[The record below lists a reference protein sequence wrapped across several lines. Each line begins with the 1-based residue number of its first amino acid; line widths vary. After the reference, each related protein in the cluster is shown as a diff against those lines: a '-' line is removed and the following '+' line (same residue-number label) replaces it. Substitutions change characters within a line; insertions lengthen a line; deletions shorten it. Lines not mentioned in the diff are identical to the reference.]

1 MSRDETAGLRAAQLR
16 LGRLPGYVRRP
27 DPARRSG
34 AQGHTYKKGWEVRFT
49 ARSEAEIAEIRD
61 LVVAAGFAP
70 ARPFFKGHQL
80 IQPVYGMAAVQ
91 AYLAA
96 RQAAEEQAARTAHG
110 RARRGSG
117 AARLRT
123 AAKAAHEA
131 AHEGAREAVRTAA
144 HDAVHEEQEAQQAQQ
159 TEEIPQTRQD
169 AGRAGVEHATAE
181 HGAAD
186 ARGREHER
194 ERLTAATEAAGTA
207 GAAAAAAARLVRRR
221 AVEAFPAQLARG
233 TSPDDRITPAE
244 SRRTSS

>member
-34 AQGHTYKKGWEVRFT
+34 AEGHTYKKGWEVRFT

-96 RQAAEEQAARTAHG
+96 REAAEEHAARAAGRGRRSTA
-110 RARRGSG
+110 
-117 AARLRT
+117 
-123 AAKAAHEA
+123 EA
-131 AHEGAREAVRTAA
+131 ASEGGKHAA
-144 HDAVHEEQEAQQAQQ
+144 S
-159 TEEIPQTRQD
+159 
-169 AGRAGVEHATAE
+169 TAE
-181 HGAAD
+181 AAE
-186 ARGREHER
+186 APA
-194 ERLTAATEAAGTA
+194 TAAT
-207 GAAAAAAARLVRRR
+207 AAAAAAAAAAKAELARRR
-221 AVEAFPAQLARG
+221 AVEAFPTQLERCAVA
-233 TSPDDRITPAE
+233 DDRISPAE
-244 SRRTSS
+244 ARQPH

>member
-34 AQGHTYKKGWEVRFT
+34 DQGHTYKKGWEVRFT

-96 RQAAEEQAARTAHG
+96 RQAAEEHAARTALGRRRRGAPAGRGTGAGHG
-110 RARRGSG
+110 TNAGHGTSARPARSCEENAAATAVGAPGAPGTTASSAAATTTAAQPARR
-117 AARLRT
+117 RT
-123 AAKAAHEA
+123 
-131 AHEGAREAVRTAA
+131 V
-144 HDAVHEEQEAQQAQQ
+144 DAFPSQ
-159 TEEIPQTRQD
+159 
-169 AGRAGVEHATAE
+169 VERNTATA
-181 HGAAD
+181 
-186 ARGREHER
+186 
-194 ERLTAATEAAGTA
+194 
-207 GAAAAAAARLVRRR
+207 
-221 AVEAFPAQLARG
+221 
-233 TSPDDRITPAE
+233 DRI
-244 SRRTSS
+244 SSMEAHPHH

>member
-34 AQGHTYKKGWEVRFT
+34 EQGHTYKKGWEVRFT

-96 RQAAEEQAARTAHG
+96 RQAAEEHAARTALG
-110 RARRGSG
+110 RRRRVTGARSTRPCEENAGT
-117 AARLRT
+117 T
-123 AAKAAHEA
+123 AAAASA
-131 AHEGAREAVRTAA
+131 
-144 HDAVHEEQEAQQAQQ
+144 
-159 TEEIPQTRQD
+159 
-169 AGRAGVEHATAE
+169 
-181 HGAAD
+181 
-186 ARGREHER
+186 
-194 ERLTAATEAAGTA
+194 A
-207 GAAAAAAARLVRRR
+207 GAAAAAAAQLARRR
-221 AVEAFPAQLARG
+221 AIETFPAQTERSTAA
-233 TSPDDRITPAE
+233 DDRISPAE
-244 SRRTSS
+244 ARPHH

>member
-34 AQGHTYKKGWEVRFT
+34 EKGHTYKKGWEVRFT

-96 RQAAEEQAARTAHG
+96 RQMAEEHAARAALGRRRQAPGARAGSAHAG
-110 RARRGSG
+110 GAAHQPGASHQGSG
-117 AARLRT
+117 AGHRYDRE
-123 AAKAAHEA
+123 EA
-131 AHEGAREAVRTAA
+131 AV
-144 HDAVHEEQEAQQAQQ
+144 
-159 TEEIPQTRQD
+159 
-169 AGRAGVEHATAE
+169 
-181 HGAAD
+181 
-186 ARGREHER
+186 
-194 ERLTAATEAAGTA
+194 TAATASAGSA
-207 GAAAAAAARLVRRR
+207 GSAAASVAVSAAAELARKR
-221 AVEAFPAQLARG
+221 AVEAFPSQVERSTAA
-233 TSPDDRITPAE
+233 DDRAVPLLPPQVTPGE
-244 SRRTSS
+244 VHTPR

>member
-34 AQGHTYKKGWEVRFT
+34 EQGHTYKKGWEVRFT

-96 RQAAEEQAARTAHG
+96 RQAAEEHAARTAG
-110 RARRGSG
+110 
-117 AARLRT
+117 
-123 AAKAAHEA
+123 
-131 AHEGAREAVRTAA
+131 
-144 HDAVHEEQEAQQAQQ
+144 
-159 TEEIPQTRQD
+159 
-169 AGRAGVEHATAE
+169 
-181 HGAAD
+181 
-186 ARGREHER
+186 RGRR
-194 ERLTAATEAAGTA
+194 DDDDRPAPGADRPAAISTATES
-207 GAAAAAAARLVRRR
+207 AAAAAAAAAAAVAQLARRR
-221 AVEAFPAQLARG
+221 AVEAFPAQIERSTAADGRVSTAEARH
-233 TSPDDRITPAE
+233 RH
-244 SRRTSS
+244 

>member
-34 AQGHTYKKGWEVRFT
+34 EKGHTYKKGWEVRFT

-96 RQAAEEQAARTAHG
+96 RQAAEEHAERVELGRRRRAAGARTGATHTGGAHPG
-110 RARRGSG
+110 GGHATGAPGTRRCE
-117 AARLRT
+117 RE
-123 AAKAAHEA
+123 EA
-131 AHEGAREAVRTAA
+131 A
-144 HDAVHEEQEAQQAQQ
+144 
-159 TEEIPQTRQD
+159 
-169 AGRAGVEHATAE
+169 
-181 HGAAD
+181 
-186 ARGREHER
+186 
-194 ERLTAATEAAGTA
+194 A
-207 GAAAAAAARLVRRR
+207 GAAAAAASAAAAAAQLARRR
-221 AVEAFPAQLARG
+221 AVGSFPAQVERG
-233 TSPDDRITPAE
+233 STADDLITPTEARPN
-244 SRRTSS
+244 S

>member
-34 AQGHTYKKGWEVRFT
+34 EKGHTYKKGWEVRFT

-96 RQAAEEQAARTAHG
+96 RQAAEEHAARAALG
-110 RARRGSG
+110 RRRRTPEQPAGEHAPGAVTGGGHTPGPHTPGTHRSGALSAGPHGSG
-117 AARLRT
+117 PHASGSLSVGPHGSATHGSGTHAAG
-123 AAKAAHEA
+123 AAHRREREEA
-131 AHEGAREAVRTAA
+131 A
-144 HDAVHEEQEAQQAQQ
+144 
-159 TEEIPQTRQD
+159 
-169 AGRAGVEHATAE
+169 
-181 HGAAD
+181 
-186 ARGREHER
+186 
-194 ERLTAATEAAGTA
+194 A
-207 GAAAAAAARLVRRR
+207 GAAAATAAAAAAVAQAARRR
-221 AVEAFPAQLARG
+221 AVEAFPTQVERDTAV
-233 TSPDDRITPAE
+233 DRITPAE
-244 SRRTSS
+244 ARTTS

>member
-34 AQGHTYKKGWEVRFT
+34 EKGHTYKKGWEVRFT

-96 RQAAEEQAARTAHG
+96 RQAAEEHAARAALGRRRRAPDQPAGEHAPGAVTGGG
-110 RARRGSG
+110 RAPGPHTPGTHGTGTHASATHGSG
-117 AARLRT
+117 THAAG
-123 AAKAAHEA
+123 AAHRREREEA
-131 AHEGAREAVRTAA
+131 A
-144 HDAVHEEQEAQQAQQ
+144 
-159 TEEIPQTRQD
+159 
-169 AGRAGVEHATAE
+169 
-181 HGAAD
+181 
-186 ARGREHER
+186 
-194 ERLTAATEAAGTA
+194 A
-207 GAAAAAAARLVRRR
+207 GAAAAAAAAAAAVAQAARRR
-221 AVEAFPAQLARG
+221 AVEAFPTQVERDTAV
-233 TSPDDRITPAE
+233 DRITPAE
-244 SRRTSS
+244 ARTTS

>member
-96 RQAAEEQAARTAHG
+96 RQAAEEHAARTAHG

-117 AARLRT
+117 AARLRA

-131 AHEGAREAVRTAA
+131 VHDTVHEAVHEAA
-144 HDAVHEEQEAQQAQQ
+144 REEQEAQQAQQ
-159 TEEIPQTRQD
+159 TQEIRKTRQD
-169 AGRAGVEHATAE
+169 AGRDAVEHATAE
-181 HGAAD
+181 HGTAD
-186 ARGREHER
+186 VRAREHEQ
-194 ERLTAATEAAGTA
+194 ERLSAATEAAGTA
-207 GAAAAAAARLVRRR
+207 GAAAAAAARLARRR

-233 TSPDDRITPAE
+233 ASPDDRIASAE
-244 SRRTSS
+244 GRRTSS

>member
-34 AQGHTYKKGWEVRFT
+34 EQGHTYKKGWEVRFT

-96 RQAAEEQAARTAHG
+96 RQAAEEQAARATAG
-110 RARRGSG
+110 RGRSGTDGADGADEAFRRREEG
-117 AARLRT
+117 AA
-123 AAKAAHEA
+123 EN
-131 AHEGAREAVRTAA
+131 
-144 HDAVHEEQEAQQAQQ
+144 
-159 TEEIPQTRQD
+159 
-169 AGRAGVEHATAE
+169 
-181 HGAAD
+181 
-186 ARGREHER
+186 
-194 ERLTAATEAAGTA
+194 
-207 GAAAAAAARLVRRR
+207 AAAAAGPARQR
-221 AVEAFPAQLARG
+221 AVDSFPAQLGRSTA
-233 TSPDDRITPAE
+233 TDDRPSPSEA
-244 SRRTSS
+244 RQLG

>member
-34 AQGHTYKKGWEVRFT
+34 EKGHTYKKGWEVRFT

-96 RQAAEEQAARTAHG
+96 RQAAEEHAARAALG
-110 RARRGSG
+110 RRRRAPDQPAGEHAPGAVTGGGRTPGPHTPGTHGSG
-117 AARLRT
+117 ALSAGPHASGVLSVGPHASAT
-123 AAKAAHEA
+123 HGTGTHASATHGSGTHAAGAAH
-131 AHEGAREAVRTAA
+131 R
-144 HDAVHEEQEAQQAQQ
+144 
-159 TEEIPQTRQD
+159 
-169 AGRAGVEHATAE
+169 
-181 HGAAD
+181 
-186 ARGREHER
+186 HER
-194 ERLTAATEAAGTA
+194 EEAAA
-207 GAAAAAAARLVRRR
+207 GAAAAAAAAAAAVAQAARRR
-221 AVEAFPAQLARG
+221 AVEAFPTQVERDTAV
-233 TSPDDRITPAE
+233 DRITPAE
-244 SRRTSS
+244 ARTTS